1 MFEGED
7 NFSSGFEGGSGG
19 SDEKGENESYKDYVA
34 RTKKYADEESAYK
47 AIYEGDKAIKVRE
60 KENGSMRQFI
70 TSINPLLPLI
80 EEYMGTESYKKKYGN
95 AQSIEDIARIMSSP
109 ANPANPAN
117 FGNNSNTGEAPKDN
131 KGANITAEDVEN
143 IVSNILGSQLA
154 PLKQKLSSLD
164 IKETLKAMR
173 EDKENFPYMSKEVE
187 DIMGKALK
195 LANNSFPVDDPKALK
210 VLYQAA
216 IGERLPKI
224 LDDYKTTVTDQNYK
238 DFMAKK
244 GSFFES
250 NRQGN
255 AGTVDASES
264 AQIRQRIK
272 GAGGKRLNF

>member
-1 MFEGED
+1 MDGED
-7 NFSSGFEGGSGG
+7 NFSSGFEGGNSGAE
-19 SDEKGENESYKDYVA
+19 EKGENETYKDYII
-34 RTKKYADEESAYK
+34 RTKKYADDEAAYK
-47 AIYEGDKAIKVRE
+47 AIFEADKTIKIRE

-70 TSINPLLPLI
+70 GSINPLLPLL
-80 EEYMGTESYKKKYGN
+80 EEYMGTEAYKKKYGN
-95 AQSIEDIARIMSSP
+95 AQTIDDIARIINSP
-109 ANPANPAN
+109 SGKEN
-117 FGNNSNTGEAPKDN
+117 FTNNSNSVEAPKD
-131 KGANITAEDVEN
+131 KKEANITAEDVEN
-143 IVSNILGSQLA
+143 IVSNILGSQLS
-154 PLKQKLSSLD
+154 PLKQKLTSLD
-164 IKETLKAMR
+164 IRETLKAMR
-173 EDKENFPYMSKEVE
+173 EDKQNFPYMSKEVE

-224 LDDYKTTVTDQNYK
+224 LEDYKTTVTDQNYK

-255 AGTVDASES
+255 AGTVDASE
-264 AQIRQRIK
+264 AEQIRQRIK